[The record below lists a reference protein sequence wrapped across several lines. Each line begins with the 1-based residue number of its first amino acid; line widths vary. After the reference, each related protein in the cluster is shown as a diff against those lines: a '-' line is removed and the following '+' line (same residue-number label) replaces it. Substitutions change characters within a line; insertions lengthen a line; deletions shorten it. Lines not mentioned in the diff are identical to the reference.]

1 MNEGF
6 RMGETSS
13 RDGGSVYRSGFLQA
27 WISGFFLTRED
38 GRRIFY
44 PQGSQGRRGYLIV
57 STEQEMIV
65 RADVGRFQR
74 LQHGILFVLML
85 FFSGLL
91 ASQPSWQLLLA
102 VLASWPLL
110 WALGK
115 AYFWRFTRTMEPVHI
130 ANSPMTHWRSMG
142 RTVNPPLLIVQM
154 IVVVAISGATLYRA
168 YENQDPVFLLIGIFL
183 AAGLFPFAVGIWIWL
198 QTWRSVK

>member
-1 MNEGF
+1 MTEGF

-13 RDGGSVYRSGFLQA
+13 RDSESVYRSGFLQA

-44 PQGSQGRRGYLIV
+44 LQGAHGRRGYVIV
-57 STEQEMIV
+57 STEQEMILRANV
-65 RADVGRFQR
+65 RGFQR
-74 LQHGILFVLML
+74 LQGGILFVLML

-91 ASQPSWQLLLA
+91 ASQPSWQLLLT

-110 WALGK
+110 WVLGK

-142 RTVNPPLLIVQM
+142 RTVNPALLIVQM
-154 IVVVAISGATLYRA
+154 IFVVAISGATLYRA
-168 YENQDPVFLLIGIFL
+168 YENQDPVLLLIGMMV
-183 AAGLFPFAVGIWIWL
+183 AAGLFPFAVAMWSWR
-198 QTWRSVK
+198 QTWMSVK